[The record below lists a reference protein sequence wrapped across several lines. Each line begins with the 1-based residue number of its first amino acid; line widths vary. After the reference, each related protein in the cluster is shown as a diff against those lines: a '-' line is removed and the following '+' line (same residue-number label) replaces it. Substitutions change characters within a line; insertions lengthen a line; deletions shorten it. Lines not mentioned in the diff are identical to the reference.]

1 MTAIVN
7 QQDYVTKTGTTTT
20 FTESTPVS
28 LSFTELSG
36 TDLDFMPVTF
46 DTTTYETQ
54 TGTTTD
60 FTNLTSTVLS
70 FTEQTSTSVSY
81 EAFSKIDGTLYGY
94 EEYGEGDYAGRPFF
108 LGRTTDG

>member
-1 MTAIVN
+1 MTLLVN
-7 QQDYVTKTGTTTT
+7 QQEYVTKTGTTTT
-20 FTESTPVS
+20 FTETAPVS

-46 DTTTYETQ
+46 DTTTYENQ

-70 FTEQTSTSVSY
+70 FSEQTSTSVDY
-81 EAFSKIDGTLYGY
+81 EAFSKIDGSLYGLD
-94 EEYGEGDYAGRPFF
+94 EYGEESYAGRPFL